1 MSRSAAA
8 PPAAADPGGEA
19 GRLLPLLD
27 DLMPRDAAR
36 LRTRIAALATVG
48 DPQRRALGFL
58 RIVEAVSVAEDRLA
72 RRRAAVPEI
81 TYPDLPVS
89 ERREDL
95 LAALRAHRVVVVA
108 GETGSGKTT
117 QLPKMLLETGRGV
130 RGMIGHTQPRRIA
143 ARSVAERLAEELGVE
158 LGGAVGYTVRFT
170 GQVSD
175 TTLVRVMTDGVL
187 LAEVHDDPRLLRYDA
202 IVLDEAHERSLTID
216 MLLGYLA
223 RLLPQRPDLQVVV
236 TSATI
241 DPGRFAAHF
250 AGALG
255 LPADGVPVVEVSGRT
270 YPVEI
275 RYRPWGPGT
284 IPGGSAD
291 DGGNDGEAAG
301 GPGPVEDDDRELP
314 DAVADAVS
322 ELAREGP
329 GDVLVF
335 CSGER
340 EIREVSEALT
350 RRADDDRRLTGLEVV
365 PLFARLSAAEQH
377 AVFAPHT
384 GRRAIVATN
393 VAETSITVPGIR
405 YVVDTGTARI
415 SRYSRR
421 TKVQRLPVEPIS
433 QASAR
438 QRAGRCGRVA
448 DGICVRLYSE
458 EDFESRPAFTEPEIL
473 RTNLA
478 SVVLRMSALDLGAVA
493 DFPFVDPP
501 DRRAVRDAVA
511 LLEELHAVEPAD
523 PGAAGRTAPRV
534 TSVGR
539 ALSRLPVDPRLGR
552 MLVEAERTGCLDEV
566 VVLAAALSI
575 IDPRERP
582 RDDPGPAD
590 AAHRRFA
597 DPDSDFL
604 GLLALWRYLESARA
618 VLSGSALR
626 RRCRAEH
633 LNFRRTREWWDLVG
647 QLRQTAR
654 ELDWAPSSVG
664 LAEPARD
671 GEPTTHPGGTPA
683 ADAADRVHRAVLAGL
698 LSHVGLRVD
707 EPARG
712 RTADRR
718 GPGGPDGAARARPG
732 AEDYQGARGARFR
745 IAPGGGLG
753 RRRPRWVMA
762 AELVETSQVLAR
774 TVAGIQPPWVEAA
787 AGDLGVRTHSE
798 PRWDRRRAQVL
809 ATERVTVYGLPVVTG
824 RAVDYGRVDPPVAR
838 DLFVRHALVHGEW
851 DAPHAFLAANR
862 EVLAEAERIEER
874 TRRRDAA
881 VGEEDLVAFFTARL
895 PGDVVSARTFDRW
908 WRSARR
914 ETPDLLTLDLDT
926 VVRRGRGPA
935 ADAFPDAW
943 RDPGTGAAFPLTY
956 RFAPGEPDDGVSVD
970 VPLAQFAGVD
980 LAALEWLVPGMREEL
995 VSELIRTLPKGL
1007 RRSFAPAATHAA
1019 ALLAAVAEDAG
1030 GPPAGRLVD
1039 VVARELT
1046 GLGGT
1051 VVTAD
1056 DLDADRLPAH
1066 LRMRVRVVEADGS
1079 LVAAG
1084 RDPAALR
1091 AELGARQRAA
1101 VADLAGDLERHGLRE
1116 WSVGPLPE
1124 EVTVPGPAGP
1134 VTVHPAL
1141 VAEAGGTVGVRVLPS
1156 RAEADRALPGGV
1168 LALLLLTVPSPVREL
1183 VAALPTP
1190 AKLALAAPPGT
1201 DTAGLLADVVRAAVA
1216 DLAGRWA
1223 AVHGWPR
1230 TPEAFDELA
1239 ASVRTGVRDTAR
1251 DVLDL
1256 AVRVSSA
1263 AGEAYGEL
1271 AGAQAR
1277 AGGRGDAALA
1287 DGLADERRHLD
1298 ALFGPAWVSATGRE
1312 RLPHLL
1318 RYVTAARRR
1327 VTGLL
1332 EDPRRDADRLARW
1345 RAAAADVA
1353 RAAERP
1359 GAAALRWQLEE
1370 FRVALFAQSLGTA
1383 HPVSEQRIRRAVDAL
1398 PGPDRRGAPV

>member
-1 MSRSAAA
+1 MSQQAGA
-8 PPAAADPGGEA
+8 PRTAADPGGEA
-19 GRLLPLLD
+19 ARLLPLLD
-27 DLMPRDAAR
+27 DLMPRDAER
-36 LRTRIAALATVG
+36 LRTRIAALAAVT

-58 RIVEAVSVAEDRLA
+58 RVVEAVSVAEDRLA
-72 RRRAAVPEI
+72 RRRAAVPTI

-89 ERREDL
+89 ARRNDL
-95 LAALRAHRVVVVA
+95 LAALRADRVVVVA

-130 RGMIGHTQPRRIA
+130 RGMVGHTQPRRIA

-158 LGGAVGYTVRFT
+158 LGGAVGYSVRFT

-250 AGALG
+250 AAALG
-255 LPADGVPVVEVSGRT
+255 LPAGGVPVVEVSGRT
-270 YPVEI
+270 YPVEV

-284 IPGGSAD
+284 V
-291 DGGNDGEAAG
+291 AG
-301 GPGPVEDDDRELP
+301 GGDEDAGDLLALGEDDDRELP

-340 EIREVSEALT
+340 EIREVSDALA
-350 RRADDDRRLTGLEVV
+350 RRSEDDRRLAGLAVV
-365 PLFARLSAAEQH
+365 PLFARLTAAEQH

-448 DGICVRLYSE
+448 DGVCVRLYSHA
-458 EDFESRPAFTEPEIL
+458 DLESRPAFTEPEIL

-478 SVVLRMSALDLGAVA
+478 AVVLRMAALDLGAVE

-511 LLEELHAVEPAD
+511 LLEELQAVEPAD
-523 PGAAGRTAPRV
+523 PAGRGGPGGPGGPGGAGGVRGTAPQV
-534 TSVGR
+534 TAVGR

-604 GLLALWRYLESARA
+604 GWLALWRYLESARA
-618 VLSGSALR
+618 ALSGSALR

-633 LNFRRTREWWDLVG
+633 LNFRRVREWWDLAA

-654 ELDWAPSSVG
+654 ELGWSPSSVG
-664 LAEPARD
+664 LAEPARS
-671 GEPTTHPGGTPA
+671 GEPSTLPGGSPA
-683 ADAADRVHRAVLAGL
+683 GDAADRVHRAALSGL
-698 LSHVGLRVD
+698 LSHVGLRLD
-707 EPARG
+707 EPARAG
-712 RTADRR
+712 SADRR
-718 GPGGPDGAARARPG
+718 GPAGAARARSG
-732 AEDYQGARGARFR
+732 SEEYQGARGARFR
-745 IAPGGGLG
+745 IAPGSGLG

-774 TVAGIQPPWVEAA
+774 TAAGVQPPWVEAA
-787 AGDLGVRTHSE
+787 AGDLAVRTYSE

-824 RAVDYGRVDPPVAR
+824 RAADYARVDPAIAR

-851 DAPHAFLAANR
+851 GAPHAFLAANR
-862 EVLAEAERIEER
+862 EVLAEAERVEER
-874 TRRRDAA
+874 TRRRDAV
-881 VGEEDLVAFFTARL
+881 VGEEDLVAFFAARL
-895 PGDVVSARTFDRW
+895 PADVVSARTFDRW

-914 ETPDLLTLDLDT
+914 ATPDLLTLDLDT

-935 ADAFPDAW
+935 ADAFPDVW
-943 RDPGTGAAFPLTY
+943 RDPGTGGAFPLSY
-956 RFAPGEPDDGVSVD
+956 RFAPGGPDDGVSVD
-970 VPLAQFAGVD
+970 VALAQFAGVD
-980 LAALEWLVPGMREEL
+980 LHALEWLVPGLREEL
-995 VSELIRTLPKGL
+995 VAELIRTLPKAL
-1007 RRSFAPAATHAA
+1007 RRSFAPAATHAGA
-1019 ALLAAVAEDAG
+1019 VLAAVARDDG

-1056 DLDADRLPAH
+1056 DLDAARLPAH

-1084 RDPAALR
+1084 RDPATLR

-1101 VADLAGDLERHGLRE
+1101 VADLAGDLERQGLRE
-1116 WSVGPLPE
+1116 WSGGPLPE

-1134 VTVHPAL
+1134 VTAYPAL

-1168 LALLLLTVPSPVREL
+1168 LTLLLLTVPSPVREL

-1230 TPEAFDELA
+1230 TPEAFGELA

-1251 DVLDL
+1251 EVLDL

-1263 AGEAYGEL
+1263 AGEAHGEL
-1271 AGAQAR
+1271 AAAEAAGRVR
-1277 AGGRGDAALA
+1277 ADPALA
-1287 DGLADERRHLD
+1287 DGLADERAHLA
-1298 ALFGPAWVSATGRE
+1298 ALLGPTWVSVTGRE

-1318 RYVTAARRR
+1318 RYITAARRR
-1327 VTGLL
+1327 VAALV
-1332 EDPRRDADRLARW
+1332 EDPRRDAARLARW
-1345 RAAAADVA
+1345 REAADDVA
-1353 RAAERP
+1353 RAAGRS

-1398 PGPDRRGAPV
+1398 PRL

>member
-1 MSRSAAA
+1 MTQQAGGRR
-8 PPAAADPGGEA
+8 PATDPGGEA

-27 DLMPRDAAR
+27 DLMPRDAER
-36 LRTRIAALATVG
+36 LRPRIRALATVD

-58 RIVEAVSVAEDRLA
+58 RLAEAVSVAEDRLA
-72 RRRAAVPEI
+72 RRRATVPPL

-89 ERREDL
+89 QRREEL
-95 LAALRAHRVVVVA
+95 LRALRDHRVVVVA

-158 LGGAVGYTVRFT
+158 LGSAVGYSVRFS

-187 LAEVHDDPRLLRYDA
+187 LAEIHDDPALLRYDA
-202 IVLDEAHERSLTID
+202 IVLDEAHERSLTVD

-223 RLLPQRPDLQVVV
+223 RLLPRRPDLQVVV

-250 AGALG
+250 ARSLG
-255 LPADGVPVVEVSGRT
+255 LPGDGVPVIEVSGRT
-270 YPVEI
+270 YPVEV
-275 RYRPWGPGT
+275 RYRPWGPGAAAADA
-284 IPGGSAD
+284 GHAGD
-291 DGGNDGEAAG
+291 DGNGDDRDDDDRD
-301 GPGPVEDDDRELP
+301 DDDRELP

-340 EIREVSEALT
+340 EIREACDALV
-350 RRADDDRRLTGLEVV
+350 RRADDDRMLTGLEVV
-365 PLFARLSAAEQH
+365 PLYARLTAAEQH
-377 AVFAPHT
+377 AVFAPRT

-405 YVVDTGTARI
+405 YVVDSGTARI

-448 DGICVRLYSE
+448 DGICIRLYPE
-458 EDFESRPAFTEPEIL
+458 ADFETRPAFTEPEIL

-478 SVVLRMSALDLGAVA
+478 AVVLRMAALDLGAVE

-511 LLEELHAVEPAD
+511 LLEELHAVEPGVPAAVAA
-523 PGAAGRTAPRV
+523 PGVTAPRV
-534 TSVGR
+534 TAIGR

-552 MLVEAERTGCLDEV
+552 MLVEAERTGCLDEMV
-566 VVLAAALSI
+566 VITAALSI

-618 VLSGSALR
+618 ALSGSALR
-626 RRCRAEH
+626 RRCRTEY
-633 LNFRRTREWWDLVG
+633 LSFRRTREWWDLAG

-654 ELDWAPSSVG
+654 ELGWTSSTVG
-664 LAEPARD
+664 LTEPTRD
-671 GEPTTHPGGTPA
+671 GEPSTGVGGSPV

-698 LSHVGLRVD
+698 LSHVGLRLD
-707 EPARG
+707 EPARVG
-712 RTADRR
+712 SGDRR
-718 GPGGPDGAARARPG
+718 APGGQARPRPG
-732 AEDYQGARGARFR
+732 SEEYQGARGVRFR
-745 IAPGGGLG
+745 IAPGSGLG

-774 TVAGIQPPWVEAA
+774 TVTGVQPPWVEAA
-787 AGDLGVRTHSE
+787 AGDLAVRTYSE

-862 EVLAEAERIEER
+862 EVLAEAEGIEER
-874 TRRRDAA
+874 ARRRDA
-881 VGEEDLVAFFTARL
+881 VIGEDDLVSFFSARL
-895 PGDVVSARTFDRW
+895 PDGVVSARTFDRW

-914 ETPDLLTLDLDT
+914 ESPDLLALDLDT

-935 ADAFPDAW
+935 ADAFPDEW
-943 RDPGTGAAFPLTY
+943 HDPGTGAGFPLTY
-956 RFAPGEPDDGVSVD
+956 RFAPGEPDDGVSVE
-970 VPLAQFAGVD
+970 VPLSQFAGAD
-980 LAALEWLVPGMREEL
+980 LAALEWLVPGLREEL
-995 VSELIRTLPKGL
+995 VAELIRTLPKGV

-1019 ALLAAVAEDAG
+1019 GVLARVLGDGSDGSRG
-1030 GPPAGRLVD
+1030 GVPRGRLVD
-1039 VVARELT
+1039 EVARGLS

-1051 VVTAD
+1051 VVTLD
-1056 DLDADRLPAH
+1056 DLDAARLPAH
-1066 LRMRVRVVEADGS
+1066 LRMRVRVVAADGS
-1079 LVAAG
+1079 VVAAG
-1084 RDPAALR
+1084 RDPVALR
-1091 AELGARQRAA
+1091 AQMGTRQRTA
-1101 VADLAGDLERHGLRE
+1101 VAELAGDLERHGLRQ

-1124 EVTVPGPAGP
+1124 QITVPGPAGP
-1134 VTVHPAL
+1134 VTAYPAL
-1141 VAEAGGTVGVRVLPS
+1141 VAEPGGTVGVRVLPS
-1156 RAEADRALPGGV
+1156 RAEADRALPGGI
-1168 LALLLLTVPSPVREL
+1168 LALLLLTVASPVREL
-1183 VAALPTP
+1183 VAALATP

-1201 DTAGLLADVVRAAVA
+1201 DTAGLLLDVMRAAMA
-1216 DLAGRWA
+1216 DLAGRWVA
-1223 AVHGWPR
+1223 RNGWPR
-1230 TPEAFDELA
+1230 TPEGFDELA
-1239 ASVRTGVRDTAR
+1239 GSVRAGVHDAAR
-1251 DVLDL
+1251 EILDL

-1271 AGAQAR
+1271 AVAQAR
-1277 AGGRGDAALA
+1277 AAGRTEPALA
-1287 DGLADERRHLD
+1287 GGLADEQRHLD
-1298 ALFGPAWVSATGRE
+1298 TLLGPTWVSATGRE

-1327 VTGLL
+1327 VTALI
-1332 EDPRRDADRLARW
+1332 EDPRRDAALLARW
-1345 RAAAADVA
+1345 RSAADDVA
-1353 RAAERP
+1353 RTAGRP

-1383 HPVSEQRIRRAVDAL
+1383 HPVSEQRIRRAVDSVL
-1398 PGPDRRGAPV
+1398 HS